1 MLTKWINRFWPLPP
15 PPPRAWRATLKA
27 CSTLRDPARA
37 AVEAIVAAAQDRAV
51 RK

>member
-1 MLTKWINRFWPLPP
+1 MMSLAHGVKT
-15 PPPRAWRATLKA
+15 